1 LNSCPQWL
9 GVAVVAFQKDLFWYE
24 RNWEEFERVFER
36 YRRADLSKAD
46 PKAVAGIV
54 AIDKWMTRNQQA
66 IELVLTSPHWPRD
79 LTPLEEHLH
88 TVQSRLGDRRRLFRN
103 PYRLNCVL
111 RLMLMQLRGSCSVQS
126 WARILGENHRHHDG
140 KPPPRRHWDGN
151 DLFRIR

>member
-1 LNSCPQWL
+1 
-9 GVAVVAFQKDLFWYE
+9 
-24 RNWEEFERVFER
+24 
-36 YRRADLSKAD
+36 
-46 PKAVAGIV
+46 
-54 AIDKWMTRNQQA
+54 MTRNHQA

-151 DLFRIR
+151 DLLRIR